1 MRALLRIGFLAA
13 SAALMFGGAA
23 DATTIDYIFT
33 GTCSSGCSLNG
44 TSFTSF
50 TVTEVGNTSGVTGP
64 SGGEFTN
71 ATSGTFVSGALTAT
85 LTGTTNEVI
94 ENTASPGFMGFG
106 QIVLSPFNVADESL
120 INSVFETY
128 NIATALSLTTGTV
141 STPTTATYDTSVGN
155 LDFGT
160 INSLS
165 FQAVIPSAVP
175 EPASLAL
182 LGSALVGF
190 GVIRRRRRM

>member
-1 MRALLRIGFLAA
+1 
-13 SAALMFGGAA
+13 
-23 DATTIDYIFT
+23 
-33 GTCSSGCSLNG
+33 LNG

-50 TVTEVGNTSGVTGP
+50 TVTEVGNTTAVTGP

-71 ATSGTFVSGALTAT
+71 STTGTFVSGALTVT

-94 ENTASPGFMGFG
+94 DNTASPGFMSFG
-106 QIVLSPFNVADESL
+106 QLIISPFSVADEAVE
-120 INSVFETY
+120 NSVFETY
-128 NIATALSLTTGTV
+128 DLTTALSLTTGTV

-160 INSLS
+160 ISSLS

-190 GVIRRRRRM
+190 GVIRRRRRT